1 MRHDRRARDLDLLD
15 AIDELPRISVHET
28 VWRVVRSGADPSL
41 CRTSSGRWGPRDLE
55 ILYTAMDP
63 DGAVAEMHFHL
74 SRQPVFPSK
83 IRFTLNEI
91 EVRTRQTLRF
101 SSLSELELLGVEQDR
116 YSGLLYKTTQEIG
129 DASAFLGV
137 DGIIAP
143 GARWGG
149 LNLVIFCDNLNPEDL
164 ALISSREIDWGE
176 WRKKLGKE

>member
-1 MRHDRRARDLDLLD
+1 
-15 AIDELPRISVHET
+15 
-28 VWRVVRSGADPSL
+28 
-41 CRTSSGRWGPRDLE
+41 
-55 ILYTAMDP
+55 MDP
-63 DGAVAEMHFHL
+63 DGAVVEMYFHL

-101 SSLSELELLGVEQDR
+101 SSLSELEALGVEKDR
-116 YSGLLYKTTQEIG
+116 YSALLYDRPQQIG

-143 GARWGG
+143 SARWDG

-164 ALISSREIDWGE
+164 ALVNSHEIDWGE
-176 WRKKLGKE
+176 WRKKLVKK